1 MGGRNGGS
9 EFVYS
14 NDAGTVGVI
23 ETQIEEDG
31 TPGDSSV
38 VASTGDSSEPE
49 PAANDN

>member
-1 MGGRNGGS
+1 MDGKDGGS

-14 NDAGTVGVI
+14 NDAGTVGVV
-23 ETQIEEDG
+23 ETQIEADG
-31 TPGDSSV
+31 TPGESAV